1 MPSDQTPIDLELVA
15 QALATPTSPS
25 FYELE
30 PTAARAVLDDLRA
43 APMGALPVA
52 EEWINAPACADGGR
66 VRLVKPSHATGTL
79 PVLVQMPSAGW
90 VYLHGSGWV
99 LGNRLSAVAQCRVG
113 GLADC

>member
-52 EEWINAPACADGGR
+52 EEWINAPACGRRAGAPGQAESRHRHAARPGAD
-66 VRLVKPSHATGTL
+66 A
-79 PVLVQMPSAGW
+79 
-90 VYLHGSGWV
+90 
-99 LGNRLSAVAQCRVG
+99 
-113 GLADC
+113 